1 MNYFFKSIILMAA
14 LGGSAASAATTT
26 TFHLGGNDGLSYGS
40 LPSFFD
46 LTQEGLTARF
56 DARSIEGF
64 TENADG
70 IITGTTLHTDAHIG
84 RYYGGAGVVNSSNDG
99 SHTVDGSGWKDFI
112 QISFSQAVT
121 IEAISFGYYDY
132 YDDFRLIFDDDDSG
146 DIGLNDFTIGPIWV
160 GANNPYEDFDPD
172 FQTDVFGVG
181 AFNDFYADSWKLK
194 SVTVSFEPSVVPLP
208 AAGLLLLT
216 ALGGLGLARRRR
228 S

>member
-1 MNYFFKSIILMAA
+1 MIF
-14 LGGSAASAATTT
+14 GGSLAMSAISSLRKSATTSSRPQAMK
-26 TFHLGGNDGLSYGS
+26 LIERNS
-40 LPSFFD
+40 L
-46 LTQEGLTARF
+46 
-56 DARSIEGF
+56 
-64 TENADG
+64 
-70 IITGTTLHTDAHIG
+70 
-84 RYYGGAGVVNSSNDG
+84 YGGAGVVNSSGDN

-146 DIGLNDFTIGPIWV
+146 DIGLNDATIGPIWV
-160 GANNPYEDFDPD
+160 GANNPYEGFDPD